1 MISFAHPEAFLLL
14 PLWGMSLWLCPGARL
29 LKPLRVA
36 VVLLLVLAWANPFV
50 DRSTPGLDVW
60 VMADGSL
67 SARDSVQPR
76 LTEIESVLSE
86 TKGAED
92 RLFFVDFADEA
103 ILRDPLS
110 QAVLEGRLDSTRIG
124 SALQHTLSLLQPHRN
139 SRLLLLSDGYATDSL
154 DTAGERLLREGVP
167 LDIRLMRPESVV
179 DVSVDAIDAPLRTRL
194 GDPFLLEAQL
204 SGPTGTTAKVTL
216 VRDGQEID
224 EQEVRFRR
232 GEARAQWTVRLTRA
246 GAARFDVRVDAE
258 QNAYAANSRQ
268 THWVEAAG
276 PSRLLVLS
284 AYQDDPI
291 AGLLR
296 ESGLEVEL
304 VTDTGSLTEGSLAGV
319 NMVWIHNVHAADLPS
334 AFLNTLPF
342 YVREQ
347 GGGLIMVGGK
357 ASFGSGGYFE
367 SAVDELLP
375 VSMELR
381 EEDRKLSVAVGIVMD
396 RSGSMNAGT
405 PSGMSKMQLANEGA
419 ARAIELLG
427 EMDSVTVFAVD
438 TEPHQILPLSQA
450 GRDRERLTSVVRRIQ
465 SAGGGIYVFNG
476 LSAVWKELQNAPQAR
491 RHIILFSDAADSEQP
506 GGVDGLLR
514 EMLAN
519 QTTVSVIALGN
530 KFDRDAPFLEQIA
543 LDGQGRIFYNE
554 DADSLPGVF
563 AQETVS
569 ITRSAFL
576 EEAVGVESSTGWREV
591 AAVPLDWPG
600 QVDGYNLSY
609 LREGASESLRSTD
622 QYEAPILAHWQ
633 RGAGKVGAFTAP
645 LGGPFSETMRAWAQ
659 TGDLVRSLNRWAMR
673 GELPSG
679 LSLRLERIG
688 ETLRVQLY
696 ANEEWQERFA
706 LHPPRL
712 ITQSSE
718 EEEPQRHEW
727 RRIVPGQLQLDLPLR
742 SSERVQG
749 VIRIGTRVLPFGP
762 VNGLAGAEWA
772 FDPEPLRQLRVL
784 SAQSGGQERVD
795 LAGIWDS
802 PPRPRLQGTRNWWLI
817 ACGLLFLFEALWSRL
832 GGKLPE
838 IEFRTRPPREREETS
853 PTEKSEPESAAETEE
868 LQTRSAFRKARHPRR
883 LS

>member
-1 MISFAHPEAFLLL
+1 MIEFAHPEAFLLL
-14 PLWGMSLWLCPGARL
+14 PLWGMAVWLCPGARL
-29 LKPLRVA
+29 LKPLRV
-36 VVLLLVLAWANPFV
+36 VIVLLLLLAWANPFV
-50 DRSTPGLDVW
+50 DRSTPGMDVW

-67 SARDSVQPR
+67 SARDSVRPR
-76 LTEIESVLSE
+76 LGEIESVLTE
-86 TKGAED
+86 TKGADD
-92 RLFFVDFADEA
+92 RLFFVDFAEEA

-110 QAVLEGRLDSTRIG
+110 AAVLSGRTDSTRIG
-124 SALQHTLSLLQPHRN
+124 SALQYTLSLMRPHRN

-154 DTAGERLLREGVP
+154 DSAGERLLRERVP
-167 LDIRLMRPESVV
+167 LDIRLMRPEAVA
-179 DVSVDAIDAPLRTRL
+179 DVRVDAIDAPLRVRQ
-194 GDPFLLEAQL
+194 GDPFLLEARL
-204 SGPTGTTAKVTL
+204 SGPSGTAATVTL
-216 VRDGQEID
+216 VRDGQEMD

-232 GEARAQWTVRLTRA
+232 GEARAQWTVRLSRA
-246 GAARFDVRVDAE
+246 GAARFDVRVEADE
-258 QNAYAANSRQ
+258 DAYAANNRQ

-276 PSRLLVLS
+276 SPRVLVLS
-284 AYQDDPI
+284 AYRDDPI

-296 ESGLEVEL
+296 ESGMEVEL
-304 VTDTGSLTEGSLAGV
+304 VTDTRGLTEGSLSGV
-319 NMVWIHNVHAADLPS
+319 NMVWIHNVHAADVPV
-334 AFLNTLPF
+334 AFLDALPF

-375 VSMELR
+375 VSMELK

-396 RSGSMNAGT
+396 RSGSMSAGT
-405 PSGMSKMQLANEGA
+405 AGGMSKMQLANQGA

-450 GRDRERLTSVVRRIQ
+450 GRDRERLTSIVRRIQ
-465 SAGGGIYVFNG
+465 SGGGGIYVFNG
-476 LSAVWKELQNAPQAR
+476 LEAVWKELQNAPQPR

-506 GGVDGLLR
+506 NGVDGLLR

-530 KFDRDAPFLEQIA
+530 EFDADAPFLEQIA
-543 LDGQGRIFYNE
+543 TDGQGRIFYNE

-576 EEAVGVESSTGWREV
+576 EDPVGITSTPAWREV

-609 LREGASESLRSTD
+609 LREGASESLRTAD

-633 RGAGKVGAFTAP
+633 RGAGKVGAITAP
-645 LGGPFSETMRAWAQ
+645 LGGPFSEALRFWEQ

-673 GELPSG
+673 GELPPG
-679 LSLRLERIG
+679 LSLRMERIG
-688 ETLRVQLY
+688 DTLRVRLY
-696 ANEEWQERFA
+696 ANEDWRERFA

-718 EEEPQRHEW
+718 DEEPLRHEW
-727 RRIVPGQLQLDLPLR
+727 RRILPGELQLDLPLG
-742 SSERVQG
+742 SDERLRGAIQ
-749 VIRIGTRVLPFGP
+749 IGSRVLPFGP
-762 VNGLAGAEWA
+762 VNGMAGAEWV
-772 FDPEPLRQLRVL
+772 FDPEPVRHLQML

-795 LAGIWDS
+795 LAGIWQS
-802 PPRPRLQGTRNWWLI
+802 PPRPRLQGTRNGWLI
-817 ACGLLFLFEALWSRL
+817 ACALLFLFEALWSRL

-838 IEFRTRPPREREETS
+838 FESRKRHPSVKEDPEPPETTK
-853 PTEKSEPESAAETEE
+853 PEPAEPEE
-868 LQTRSAFRKARHPRR
+868 LKPRSAFRKARHPRR
-883 LS
+883 G